1 MHKGSSYDEISEN
14 SPHMQKGTLSYK
26 LYTIY
31 SDIGEEISDGAYLS
45 IGRFLESILFYYF
58 RFSETRSLFDW
69 YDTNLAMCN
78 VCCLGSMIESIMM
91 ENDIGEQNL
100 FYIQFTKV
108 SEIIQQFF
116 IDYEAIVSNYD
127 VDIDNNNDEDIIT
140 INNTKIIKISLDR
153 ITFNDDDN
161 NNNNI
166 MHLYDE
172 LNKLK
177 NSYFVTHG
185 SVIIR
190 SSEIVDMMNKFGKGF
205 SSDNSGDG
213 PNKNGGKKN
222 KTKTKN
228 KNINNE
234 VKNIARSALKEQ
246 LAIILGKQGSKTAY
260 RAGAKAVKKYNPKVS
275 IGKNKIKITYNAGN
289 PRSEFTKG
297 NLHLSEIT
305 SKYLLS
311 YIKPFSMSAR
321 NAKVPRPNST
331 PSYTSQG
338 FIRGTGAIGTAGF
351 GFIALMPCLA
361 NDRPCLIYSTS
372 EYTLSRM
379 SILPNDMTGAQLTSY
394 PGGTIS
400 PAGTAMANLPFT
412 TSNLVGTTIGN
423 TIQGR
428 LVSAGIKMSY
438 VGTTLNTSGLMYGY
452 NDPENVNIGGGS
464 HNSATA
470 GTGGYDV
477 ARISQFD
484 STEIKN
490 ADRKGME
497 IVCIPSE
504 NNFSDYPPFGATAL
518 RKTYPYSQGQ
528 STNVPTA
535 SADLGLPMA
544 CIIITGIAGQP
555 FYFEA
560 VQHVEFNGAGVVQS
574 LLTPSATDSVGF
586 EAVQNVLVN
595 GQRRC
600 ATDPRKSLLA
610 CIKEEMKREKIIMF
624 PESKIN

>member
-1 MHKGSSYDEISEN
+1 
-14 SPHMQKGTLSYK
+14 MQQGTLSYR
-26 LYTIY
+26 LYSIY
-31 SDIGEEISDGAYLS
+31 SDNGEEISDGAYLS

-58 RFSETRSLFDW
+58 RFSETCSLFDW

-78 VCCLGSMIESIMM
+78 VCCLGSLIESIMM
-91 ENDIGEQNL
+91 ENNIGSENL
-100 FYIQFTKV
+100 FYKQFSKV

-116 IDYEAIVSNYD
+116 IDYEAIVSNFD
-127 VDIDNNNDEDIIT
+127 IDIDNTNNNNEIIT
-140 INNTKIIKISLDR
+140 VNNTKIIKISLDR
-153 ITFNDDDN
+153 VVFNDNDNDN
-161 NNNNI
+161 NI
-166 MHLYDE
+166 FKLYDE
-172 LNKLK
+172 LNVLK
-177 NSYFVTHG
+177 NNYFVTYG
-185 SVIIR
+185 STIIR

-213 PNKNGGKKN
+213 PNKNKTNN
-222 KTKTKN
+222 KAKSKN
-228 KNINNE
+228 KNVNNE
-234 VKNIARSALKEQ
+234 IKNIARSALKEQ
-246 LAIILGKQGSKTAY
+246 LAIILGKQGAKTAY
-260 RAGAKAVKKYNPKVS
+260 KTGAKAVRRYNPKVS

-338 FIRGTGAIGTAGF
+338 FVRGTGAIGTAGF
-351 GFIALMPCLA
+351 GFIALLPCLS
-361 NDRPCLIYSTS
+361 NDRPCLIYTTS

-379 SILPNDMTGAQLTSY
+379 SILPNDITAAQLMSY
-394 PGGTIS
+394 AGGTLS
-400 PAGTAMANLPFT
+400 PAGTAMTNLPFT

-438 VGTTLNTSGLMYGY
+438 VGTTLNTSGLLYGY

-464 HNSATA
+464 HNSTTA

-518 RKTYPYSQGQ
+518 RKVYPYSQGQ
-528 STNVPTA
+528 STNIPTA
-535 SADLGLPMA
+535 SSDIGLPMA

-560 VQHVEFNGAGVVQS
+560 VQHVEYNGAGVVQS

-600 ATDPRKSLLA
+600 ATDPRKSLMA
-610 CIKEEMKREKIIMF
+610 CIKEEMRREKIVMF
-624 PESKIN
+624 PESKMN

>member
-1 MHKGSSYDEISEN
+1 MHKGSSFDEISGN
-14 SPHMQKGTLSYK
+14 SPHMQQGTLSYR
-26 LYTIY
+26 LYSIY
-31 SDIGEEISDGAYLS
+31 SDNGEEISDGAYLS

-58 RFSETRSLFDW
+58 RFSETCSLFDW

-78 VCCLGSMIESIMM
+78 VCCLGSLIESIMM
-91 ENDIGEQNL
+91 ENNIGSENL
-100 FYIQFTKV
+100 FYKQFSKV

-116 IDYEAIVSNYD
+116 IDYEAIVSNFD
-127 VDIDNNNDEDIIT
+127 IDIDNTNNNNEIIT
-140 INNTKIIKISLDR
+140 VNNTKIIKISLDR
-153 ITFNDDDN
+153 VVFNDNDNDN
-161 NNNNI
+161 NI
-166 MHLYDE
+166 FKLYDE
-172 LNKLK
+172 LNVLK
-177 NSYFVTHG
+177 NNYFVTYG
-185 SVIIR
+185 STIIR

-213 PNKNGGKKN
+213 PNKNKTNN
-222 KTKTKN
+222 KAKSKN
-228 KNINNE
+228 KNVNNE
-234 VKNIARSALKEQ
+234 IKNIARSALKEQ
-246 LAIILGKQGSKTAY
+246 LAIILGKQGAKTAY
-260 RAGAKAVKKYNPKVS
+260 KTGAKAVRRYNPKVS

-338 FIRGTGAIGTAGF
+338 FVRGTGAIGTAGF
-351 GFIALMPCLA
+351 GFIALLPCLS
-361 NDRPCLIYSTS
+361 NDRPCLIYTTS

-379 SILPNDMTGAQLTSY
+379 SILPNDITAAQLMSY
-394 PGGTIS
+394 AGGTLS
-400 PAGTAMANLPFT
+400 PAGTAMTNLPFT

-438 VGTTLNTSGLMYGY
+438 VGTTLNTSGLLYGY

-464 HNSATA
+464 HNSTTA

-518 RKTYPYSQGQ
+518 RKVYPYSQGQ
-528 STNVPTA
+528 STNIPTA
-535 SADLGLPMA
+535 SSDIGLPMA

-560 VQHVEFNGAGVVQS
+560 VQHVEYNGAGVVQS

-600 ATDPRKSLLA
+600 ATDPRKSLMA
-610 CIKEEMKREKIIMF
+610 CIKEEMRREKIVMF
-624 PESKIN
+624 PESKMN